1 MRPEIK
7 QYQERLWMRC
17 GRSSLIR
24 KADNSDKSFLPIR
37 GIAEALAQKWTMQ
50 DARERLQVIKDERD
64 RQMIEE
70 CIEIKGDSY
79 TIETNLILYKDIV
92 TICDGEYIDATSIWV
107 DMIKNLPT
115 IDRFNM
121 QG

>member
-24 KADNSDKSFLPIR
+24 EADNPKDILPIR
-37 GIAEALAQKWTMQ
+37 GIANALAEVWTRE
-50 DARERLQVIKDERD
+50 DANERLRTIKDEYD
-64 RQMIEE
+64 RQAIEE
-70 CIEIKGDSY
+70 CIEIKDDAY
-79 TIETNLILYKDIV
+79 TIETNLISYKDIV
-92 TICDGEYIDATSIWV
+92 TICDNDYVAATSIWV

-115 IDRFNM
+115 IDRFTM

>member
-1 MRPEIK
+1 MRKEIK

-17 GRSSLIR
+17 GRSSLMQ
-24 KADNSDKSFLPIR
+24 KADEPKDILPIR

-50 DARERLQVIKDERD
+50 DEKERLQVIKDERD

-92 TICDGEYIDATSIWV
+92 TICDGEYIEATSIWV
-107 DMIKNLPT
+107 DMINNLPT
-115 IDRFNM
+115 IDKFTM